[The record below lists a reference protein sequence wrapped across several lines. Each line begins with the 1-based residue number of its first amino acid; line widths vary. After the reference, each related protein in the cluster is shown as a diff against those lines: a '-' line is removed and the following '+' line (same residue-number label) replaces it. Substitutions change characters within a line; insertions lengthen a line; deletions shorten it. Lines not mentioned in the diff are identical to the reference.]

1 MLNQAASHLQFA
13 TDTGQVRTVLVVVLD
28 SLRWDSF
35 QEARTPVID
44 EVCSF
49 TEQRMSYASW
59 TLPSHSCLFSGLLP
73 WRPEPGRAAAATY
86 RDDFLFWSH
95 LLTGDGKHAGNFH
108 PTMSLAGM
116 AEECGWSAHARVSM
130 PVLRPEAGLRH
141 GFPDYVLSPQGS
153 GLGAQVS
160 SIRLADDRPNLVFIN
175 AAETHYPFMLPKS
188 RLPRLPGAH
197 GVAGRDLA
205 AGSTGPSDGY
215 LLTFSDD
222 DYLEMK
228 AAQIRAVE
236 VADRR
241 LGAVIEQLPKPLAV
255 VVTADHGELFGED
268 GMFGHGPYFHPALF
282 QVPLTMGV
290 VS

>member
-1 MLNQAASHLQFA
+1 MTTSPSPVQLAAESG
-13 TDTGQVRTVLVVVLD
+13 TPRTVLVVVLD
-28 SLRWDSF
+28 SLRWDTF

-49 TEQRMSYASW
+49 SEQRMSYASW

-73 WRPEPGRAAAATY
+73 WLAAPGRAAAGTY

-95 LLTGDGKHAGNFH
+95 VLGGDDKHASNFH
-108 PTMSLAGM
+108 PEMSLATM
-116 AEECGWSAHARVSM
+116 AERCGWSAHARVSM

-141 GFPDYVLSPQGS
+141 GFPDYELSPQGS

-160 SIRLADDRPNLVFIN
+160 SIQLADDRPNLLFIN

-188 RLPRLPGAH
+188 RLPKIPGAH

-205 AGSTGPSDGY
+205 DGSSGPEDGY
-215 LLTFSDD
+215 RLTFSAD
-222 DYLEMK
+222 DYHEMK
-228 AAQIRAVE
+228 AAQIRAAE
-236 VADRR
+236 IADRR
-241 LGAVIEQLPKPLAV
+241 LGAVIEQLPKDLLV
-255 VVTADHGELFGED
+255 IVTADHGELFGED

-282 QVPLTMGV
+282 QVPLAMGV
-290 VS
+290 VA